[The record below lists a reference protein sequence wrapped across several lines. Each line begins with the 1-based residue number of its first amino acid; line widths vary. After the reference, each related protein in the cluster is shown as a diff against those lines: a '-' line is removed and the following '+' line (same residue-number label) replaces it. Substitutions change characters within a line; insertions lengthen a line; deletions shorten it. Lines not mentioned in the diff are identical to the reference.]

1 MQGLNGLAF
10 LRQVR
15 ALDRTIPVI
24 VVTGQQAT
32 GAIVEVL
39 RTGVFSYVPKPCEY
53 PHMEHL
59 VALVFSEQ
67 FNAAGAA

>member
-39 RTGVFSYVPKPCEY
+39 HTGVFAYVPKPCEY
-53 PHMEHL
+53 PQIEHL
-59 VALVFSEQ
+59 VGLVFSEH
-67 FNAAGAA
+67 FNATGAA